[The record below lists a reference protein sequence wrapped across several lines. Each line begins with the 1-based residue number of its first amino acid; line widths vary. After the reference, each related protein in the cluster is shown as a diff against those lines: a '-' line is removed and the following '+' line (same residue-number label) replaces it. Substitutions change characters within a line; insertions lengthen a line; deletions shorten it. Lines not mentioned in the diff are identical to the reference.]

1 MLVAVIRAPSR
12 SEETWRPTTQKERIS
27 IFLEEREE
35 PASQRQIFDAAK
47 GKRDYKIQAVAALV
61 ADRYVA
67 TADGPR
73 GATYYSSVKPYRR
86 RRSDRSPPYRG
97 NGRGE
102 RSAPGQPEPPFPSVD
117 GAPCRGRTLGL
128 EPCACS
134 QNAA

>member
-1 MLVAVIRAPSR
+1 M
-12 SEETWRPTTQKERIS
+12 ERIS

-86 RRSDRSPPYRG
+86 RRSDRSPPFPDRSLG
-97 NGRGE
+97 NTR
-102 RSAPGQPEPPFPSVD
+102 PTVPPFP
-117 GAPCRGRTLGL
+117 AL
-128 EPCACS
+128 
-134 QNAA
+134 